1 MVLLAPMLGSLNDEQ
16 LAIAF
21 RAREATA
28 MRLAYDRYGGAV
40 YRMALK
46 MLGNTG
52 EAEDLAQEVFL
63 EAWQGN
69 RFDPS
74 RGALLTFLLTLTRSR
89 ALNRQQQNK
98 SRQQRQER
106 YSTDRTQAT
115 EDLPFQTAAVA
126 EVSERVRQALASL
139 PEPRRTVLELAYYR
153 GLSQSEV
160 AAALNLPLGTVKTRT
175 RQALVSLRE
184 RLADLV
190 DASP

>member
-1 MVLLAPMLGSLNDEQ
+1 
-16 LAIAF
+16 
-21 RAREATA
+21 
-28 MRLAYDRYGGAV
+28 
-40 YRMALK
+40 MALK

-52 EAEDLAQEVFL
+52 EAEDLTQEVFL
-63 EAWQGN
+63 EAWQGD

-106 YSTDRTQAT
+106 YSTDRTQTT

-160 AAALNLPLGTVKTRT
+160 AAVLNLPLGTVKTRT